1 MGGVCRDSRR
11 LANVKCRLAGQSKRE
26 DARTQRRRKK
36 RECRANNAKQFTNGG
51 KRRAGLGR
59 NVWFVNGAPEAREA
73 PEEPAVRPGGSD
85 TQSMIGEL
93 ERESG
98 AKPREPALSG
108 RGWEKEFGYPR
119 NFLNNRFVYVV
130 ISPRA
135 HGLSVGINMNPDKK
149 CSFDCAYCEV
159 NRELPPRDQ
168 HLDVPVM
175 ILELQHTMRLAL
187 EGKLREAPQY
197 QTLPAELLELR
208 QVVLSGDGEPTLC
221 PNFREAVQAVA
232 HLRALGKLPFF
243 KLVLV
248 TNGTGLD
255 SPAVQSGL
263 QLFTPKDEVWAKL
276 DGGTP
281 EYIAKINRPKVAL
294 AKVLANILA
303 LGRQRPIIIQSMF
316 PLYNGEEPSAKEIE
330 QFIARLQALRDGGAS
345 IALVQ
350 IYSAMRPTMH
360 PECGHLPLRTLS
372 RIAQSVR
379 AGTGLHAEVF

>member
-1 MGGVCRDSRR
+1 MG
-11 LANVKCRLAGQSKRE
+11 
-26 DARTQRRRKK
+26 
-36 RECRANNAKQFTNGG
+36 
-51 KRRAGLGR
+51 
-59 NVWFVNGAPEAREA
+59 FVNGAAGAGESSD
-73 PEEPAVRPGGSD
+73 EPAVRPGGSE
-85 TQSMIGEL
+85 TLSMTGEP
-93 ERESG
+93 ERQYG

-108 RGWEKEFGYPR
+108 RAWEKEFGYAR

-135 HGLSVGINMNPDKK
+135 RGLSVGINMNPDKK

-159 NRELPPRDQ
+159 NRDVVPRDQ
-168 HLDVPVM
+168 HLDVAVM
-175 ILELQHTMRLAL
+175 VQELQHTVRLAL
-187 EGKLREAPQY
+187 EGLRETPPY
-197 QTLPAELLELR
+197 QSLPAELLELR

-255 SPAVQSGL
+255 LPAVQSGL
-263 QLFTPKDEVWAKL
+263 QLFTPQDEVWAKL

-281 EYIAKINRPKVAL
+281 DYIAKINRPKVAL
-294 AKVLANILA
+294 AKVFANILA

-316 PLYNGEEPSAKEIE
+316 PLFNGEEPSAEEIG
-330 QFIARLQALRDGGAS
+330 QYVARLQELRDGGAR
-345 IALVQ
+345 IGLVQ

-360 PECGHLPLRTLS
+360 PECGHLPLKTLS

-379 AGTGLHAEVF
+379 TGTGLRAEVF